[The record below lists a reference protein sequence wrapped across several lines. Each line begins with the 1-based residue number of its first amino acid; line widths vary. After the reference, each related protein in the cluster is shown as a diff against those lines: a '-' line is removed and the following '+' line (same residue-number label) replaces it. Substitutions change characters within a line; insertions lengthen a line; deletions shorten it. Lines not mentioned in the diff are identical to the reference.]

1 MSIRVHSWFPPM
13 RRYEIIGTTADAGV
27 VAYGKSLEALFA
39 NAAAGMF
46 ALIFGA
52 EPRSLLSDRT
62 ETFRISAIDPE
73 ALLVAFLS
81 ELLWRFDTH
90 LLVPTGYDLSI
101 QAGAATGRPK
111 PDASDEQLD
120 QVTLE
125 AKIGFVALSGMDLS
139 PTTDVKAVTM
149 HNLAIKT
156 DRGVLS
162 AKVIFDI

>member
-1 MSIRVHSWFPPM
+1 MK
-13 RRYEIIGTTADAGV
+13 RYEIIGTTADAGV
-27 VAYGKSLEALFA
+27 VAYGKTLESLFK
-39 NAAAGMF
+39 NAASGMF

-52 EPRSLLSDRT
+52 EPRSLLPDRT
-62 ETFRISAIDPE
+62 EAFTLCAIDPE

-90 LLVPTGYDLSI
+90 LLVPTTCNLNI
-101 QAGAATGRPK
+101 HGAAATTPSK
-111 PDASDEQLD
+111 PGASDREPD

-139 PTTDVKAVTM
+139 PITDVKAVTM
-149 HNLAIKT
+149 HNLAIRSEK
-156 DRGVLS
+156 GVLS